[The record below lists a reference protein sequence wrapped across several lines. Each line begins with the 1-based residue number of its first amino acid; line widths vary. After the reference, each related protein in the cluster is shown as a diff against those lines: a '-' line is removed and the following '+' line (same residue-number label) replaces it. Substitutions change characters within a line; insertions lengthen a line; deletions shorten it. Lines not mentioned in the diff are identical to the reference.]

1 MQAIRGAKKAVFNS
15 FLLLPE
21 NTLKALKNRHFC
33 FFSFNVHSVQE
44 LNNSLKVK
52 IIVTV
57 PIENTQE
64 IREAI
69 CKEGDGII
77 GNYFYCTTST
87 K

>member
-1 MQAIRGAKKAVFNS
+1 MNIDIK
-15 FLLLPE
+15 
-21 NTLKALKNRHFC
+21 
-33 FFSFNVHSVQE
+33 
-44 LNNSLKVK
+44 KVK

-64 IREAI
+64 IRDAI